1 MNSPLDV
8 YCLGELAGQLTAAG
22 SADLRF
28 EYAESWLDAGRPPL
42 SLSMPTGAN
51 PQPAAVQNF
60 FDGLLPEGGI
70 RELVA
75 RELHVSSGNTIGL
88 LERLGW
94 DCAGAISVY
103 PHGARPVADGD
114 GSDVS
119 WLSDAE
125 IATLVD
131 ELPRRPMLVD
141 ADGELRISL
150 AGVQDKLPV
159 IVGDDGRIGLGHGD
173 LARNRRTPSTHILKT
188 PIERLP
194 DSVANEA
201 FCLRLAGAIGLK
213 AAYAEPQKVAGR
225 EFLLVRRFDR
235 RRHADGI
242 VDRLHQEDF
251 CQALGVAVNRKYEA
265 EGGPGLAQL
274 FGTLREASA
283 VPAVDLPQ
291 LLGAVAFNLM
301 IANHDAHAK
310 NFSMLYGIKGAAR
323 LAPLYD
329 LVSTFAYRP
338 VDNRLTAKLAMKIGG
353 EYRAE
358 WIRRRHF
365 DDFFGQCGLNPGAA
379 RRRIVELAEAMPE
392 AAERILG
399 EFGSNGWRC
408 ETVDGIVRIVRERS
422 VMVLDELGHT

>member
-22 SADLRF
+22 SAELRF

-42 SLSMPTGAN
+42 SLSMPTGASS
-51 PQPAAVQNF
+51 QPASVHNF

-70 RELVA
+70 RKLVA

-88 LERLGW
+88 LEWLGW
-94 DCAGAISVY
+94 DCAGAVSVY
-103 PHGARPVADGD
+103 PHGAQPVADGD
-114 GSDVS
+114 GSDVG
-119 WLSDAE
+119 WLSDTE

-131 ELPRRPMLVD
+131 ELPRRPLLVD

-150 AGVQDKLPV
+150 AGAQDKLPV

-201 FCLRLAGAIGLK
+201 FCLRLADAVGLK
-213 AAYAEPQKVAGR
+213 AAYAEPRKVADR

-235 RRHADGI
+235 RRQANG
-242 VDRLHQEDF
+242 VVGRLHQEDF

-291 LLGAVAFNLM
+291 LLGAIAFNLM

-310 NFSMLYGIKGAAR
+310 NFSIIYDSRGGAG

-329 LVSTFAYRP
+329 LVSTFVYRP
-338 VDNRLTAKLAMKIGG
+338 VDHHLAAKLAMKIGD
-353 EYRAE
+353 EFRME
-358 WIRRRHF
+358 WIQGRHF
-365 DDFFGQCGLNPGAA
+365 DKFFDQCGLNPSAS
-379 RRRIVELAEAMPE
+379 RRRIVELAEEMPE
-392 AAERILG
+392 TAERVLS
-399 EFGSNGWRC
+399 EFDANGWRC
-408 ETVDGIVRIVRERS
+408 ETVDRIVRIVRERS
-422 VMVLDELGHT
+422 AMVLDELAGS